1 MSPGSVVP
9 RPPLTPLHP
18 PARLS
23 DPKLQLWPED
33 GRSRGLEPC
42 SVQGG
47 GFGCPEDP
55 LQPQDWGAWAMAQ
68 GAMPGH
74 PPTPDTA
81 ATAHLTRTRLRSARA
96 AQPRSGSLASP
107 YTSSLP
113 VLSGPGHRL
122 PASQPRG
129 PWKGGCSAK
138 TGPASPYPPWF
149 TPAER
154 ASAWFFPVLELRAH
168 AVGATQASIDIFR
181 ERELFLR

>member
-1 MSPGSVVP
+1 MVP

-122 PASQPRG
+122 PASQPQG
-129 PWKGGCSAK
+129 PWKGGLQCQDRPSV
-138 TGPASPYPPWF
+138 TLPTLVYPC
-149 TPAER
+149 R
-154 ASAWFFPVLELRAH
+154 ASLRLVLPSS
-168 AVGATQASIDIFR
+168 GAEGSRRWCYTS
-181 ERELFLR
+181 